1 MGVTSHV
8 AGTYVIRCV
17 PGDLGEWSAYVLESA
32 LLEVVPGPPVSLS
45 IGLHPP
51 KSYFATYELI
61 QLVIQPRDAFDNHV
75 PDAPV
80 SPVEVGPGDVQH
92 HMPEPTAILFMEDGT
107 WMVTARLAEDPE
119 GSDTVEI
126 PIDGSPPSVTVTH
139 PLRGATIVSSASS
152 TVMATGAKAK
162 DAGIVVIDPTKI
174 EELGGTRQK
183 ARNLAKKHDFFLSEI
198 PHMGPIGRF
207 LGVVLGPRGKMPRPV
222 PPVADPGA
230 IAAGLKDVA
239 IVRSRD
245 KITFHTVVGTRDQGA
260 EALTENGMEVWK
272 RVTGRLERGSGN
284 IRSFY
289 VKTSMG
295 PAIRVEVIL

>member
-1 MGVTSHV
+1 MEENIKQAIEQALSEAPERKFV
-8 AGTYVIRCV
+8 
-17 PGDLGEWSAYVLESA
+17 ES
-32 LLEVVPGPPVSLS
+32 
-45 IGLHPP
+45 
-51 KSYFATYELI
+51 
-61 QLVIQPRDAFDNHV
+61 
-75 PDAPV
+75 
-80 SPVEVGPGDVQH
+80 
-92 HMPEPTAILFMEDGT
+92 
-107 WMVTARLAEDPE
+107 
-119 GSDTVEI
+119 VEI
-126 PIDGSPPSVTVTH
+126 AFTIKEIDLKNPNNRIQEEIRLPAGRGREPSIAMFAD
-139 PLRGATIVSSASS
+139 GE
-152 TVMATGAKAK
+152 MAAKAK

-230 IAAGLKDVA
+230 IANGLKNVA
-239 IVRSRD
+239 IVRSRA

-272 RVTGRLERGSGN
+272 RVTGKLERGAGN

-295 PAIRVEVIL
+295 PAVRVEVIL

>member
-1 MGVTSHV
+1 MF
-8 AGTYVIRCV
+8 A
-17 PGDLGEWSAYVLESA
+17 DGE
-32 LLEVVPGPPVSLS
+32 
-45 IGLHPP
+45 
-51 KSYFATYELI
+51 
-61 QLVIQPRDAFDNHV
+61 
-75 PDAPV
+75 
-80 SPVEVGPGDVQH
+80 
-92 HMPEPTAILFMEDGT
+92 
-107 WMVTARLAEDPE
+107 
-119 GSDTVEI
+119 
-126 PIDGSPPSVTVTH
+126 
-139 PLRGATIVSSASS
+139 
-152 TVMATGAKAK
+152 MAAKAK

-230 IAAGLKDVA
+230 IANGLKNVS

-245 KITFHTVVGTRDQGA
+245 KITFHTVVGTRNQGV

-272 RVTGRLERGSGN
+272 RVTGKLERGAGN

-295 PAIRVEVIL
+295 PAVRVEVVL